1 MREDSIEE
9 EIEGASGSNS
19 EDRLKKQ
26 KKTKASEK
34 PMSEHDRQVKEFE
47 VKIKKDEEKRKG
59 YVNEM
64 LEEMKRY
71 EQASMQTVVVERLEK
86 IITQSLA

>member
-1 MREDSIEE
+1 
-9 EIEGASGSNS
+9 
-19 EDRLKKQ
+19 
-26 KKTKASEK
+26 
-34 PMSEHDRQVKEFE
+34 MSEHDRQVKEFE

>member
-1 MREDSIEE
+1 
-9 EIEGASGSNS
+9 
-19 EDRLKKQ
+19 
-26 KKTKASEK
+26 
-34 PMSEHDRQVKEFE
+34 MSEHDRQVKEFE
-47 VKIKKDEEKRKG
+47 VKIKQDEEKRKG

-86 IITQSLA
+86 IITQSLAQKDKLLLASRLHELELEK